1 MLASIFL
8 ASTVLAAPVS
18 AESLQDAIALAY
30 SNNPSVAAAR
40 ARVRQ
45 ADEGVPIA
53 SSGALPHLDLKGS
66 FNQSLSDSFADL
78 GQVWIG
84 GLTLR
89 QSIWE
94 GGRIRAG
101 VSGAEARIEAS
112 RLNLS
117 AAEQRLIVDTVAAY
131 ADVLRTQEIV
141 KLNEN
146 QVRVLEQE
154 LRASRDRFEVGDV
167 TRTDVAQSE
176 ARLSVS
182 QANLIAA
189 RGNAVFARQA
199 YQRLVGRPP
208 GQLDPLPPL
217 PPLPADDAQALSRSA
232 ELNPVLAAARANERA
247 AAEDV
252 RAAKAGRM
260 PSIGVQASAN
270 YNDYSNNRLGASGF
284 DPRIGVTAGMPLFS
298 GGLIAAQVRQAQARQ
313 SEALETISLTER
325 QVTENVNNSWA
336 LLKTSEATITAANS
350 SVRANT
356 LASEG
361 VRQENQVGSRDILDV
376 LNAEQELLN
385 SRVQLV
391 QAERDR
397 YVAAFQ
403 LLEAVGA
410 ADIALEGPGVQRYD
424 PTVNARRVA
433 GKGFAE
439 FGYNPDPRK
448 DTARDTAPIT
458 NPNLMGP
465 QQ

>member
-1 MLASIFL
+1 MRLSLLTALLLA
-8 ASTVLAAPVS
+8 TAAPVS
-18 AESLQDAIALAY
+18 AESLNDAIAQAY
-30 SNNPSVAAAR
+30 SNNPSIAAAR

-53 SSGALPHLDLKGS
+53 AAGTRPSLDFSGT
-66 FNQSLSDSFADL
+66 FNQSLSDNFSDL
-78 GQVWIG
+78 GQVWTG

-89 QSIWE
+89 QSIWQ

-101 VSGAEARIEAS
+101 ISGAEARIEAS
-112 RLNLS
+112 RLDLA
-117 AAEQRLIVDTVAAY
+117 AAEQALITDTVTAY

-167 TRTDVAQSE
+167 TLTDVAQSE
-176 ARLSVS
+176 ARLAAS

-199 YQRLVGRPP
+199 YQRLVGRAP
-208 GQLDPLPPL
+208 GQLEPLPPL
-217 PPLPADDAQALSRSA
+217 PPLPDSEGQAQTRAAD
-232 ELNPVLAAARANERA
+232 LNPSLAAAKASEKA

-260 PSIGVQASAN
+260 PSVGVQASAAYTHYTN
-270 YNDYSNNRLGASGF
+270 IPPGMLAVDGL
-284 DPRIGVTAGMPLFS
+284 DQRIGISAGMPLFS

-313 SEALETISLTER
+313 SEALETISLAER
-325 QVTENVNNSWA
+325 QVTEGVANSWA
-336 LLKTSEATITAANS
+336 LLTTAEATIQAAKS
-350 SVRANT
+350 QTSANT
-356 LASEG
+356 LAAEG
-361 VRQENQVGSRDILDV
+361 VRQENMVGSRDILDV

-397 YVAAFQ
+397 YVAAYQ
-403 LLEAVGA
+403 LLQSVGA
-410 ADIALEGPGVQRYD
+410 ADIVLEAAGVQRYD
-424 PTVNARRVA
+424 PAANAKRVR
-433 GKGFAE
+433 GKGWNE
-439 FGYNPDPRK
+439 FGYDPDPATDRE
-448 DTARDTAPIT
+448 RNTAP
-458 NPNLMGP
+458 LMGP

>member
-1 MLASIFL
+1 M
-8 ASTVLAAPVS
+8 
-18 AESLQDAIALAY
+18 
-30 SNNPSVAAAR
+30 AR
-40 ARVRQ
+40 FSKLVKPR
-45 ADEGVPIA
+45 D
-53 SSGALPHLDLKGS
+53 
-66 FNQSLSDSFADL
+66 
-78 GQVWIG
+78 
-84 GLTLR
+84 
-89 QSIWE
+89 
-94 GGRIRAG
+94 
-101 VSGAEARIEAS
+101 
-112 RLNLS
+112 
-117 AAEQRLIVDTVAAY
+117 QRLIRLE
-131 ADVLRTQEIV
+131 VLRTQRLSPHWMRLTLGGGEIAHFEPLGFDQWFRLFLPLGGDHEV
-141 KLNEN
+141 HSDFQLIAGTNRDLAREVA
-146 QVRVLEQE
+146 QRIAELEQE